1 MDGMIKRLML
11 AALAAGSMA
20 NAQVG
25 GLLSGTQA
33 LPDLKGF
40 VKSGDVF
47 RSVDGVQLRLEPR
60 GPYLGRA
67 SVTLPSFDAQRAG
80 VLFGALS
87 GYGDE
92 LVTPFANFLTQN
104 KDKLAA
110 GVQVKAQEFVVDV
123 KLDGAKLLFALQLAE
138 VPANKFAPARHSF
151 GDPNASVVIREYS
164 DFQCPYCQKFTNE
177 VMPKLRAALPE
188 GVRFEFH
195 QFPLESIHPNARAAA
210 EASECAGRQGQFWAF
225 HDDLFA
231 NRGWVNQPNPNP
243 AFLAVAGKLKL
254 DAPKFSACLAARDGK
269 AAVDAG
275 LAEGE
280 DVGVNGTPSVFVN
293 GFQVSN
299 PYDLKAILDLI
310 GYVRA
315 K

>member
-1 MDGMIKRLML
+1 ML
-11 AALAAGSMA
+11 AVLAAGGMA
-20 NAQVG
+20 GAQVG
-25 GLLSGTQA
+25 GPLGSALA
-33 LPDLKGF
+33 LPELQGF
-40 VKSGDVF
+40 VQSGDLY
-47 RSVDGVQLRLEPR
+47 RSADGVQLRLEAR

-87 GYGDE
+87 GYGSE

-104 KDKLAA
+104 KARLAT
-110 GVQVKAQEFVVDV
+110 GVQVKAQEYTVDV

-138 VPANKFAPARHSF
+138 VPAGKFAPASYSF
-151 GDPNASVVIREYS
+151 GDPKAAVVIREYS
-164 DFQCPYCQKFTNE
+164 DFQCPYCQKFTSE
-177 VMPKLRAALPE
+177 VMPKLRAALPQ

-195 QFPLESIHPNARAAA
+195 QFPLESIHPNARAAG

-231 NRGWVNQPNPNP
+231 NRSWVGQPNPTP

-299 PYDLKAILDLI
+299 PYDLNAILNLI